1 MEQPGNLP
9 RPDHASVSSSQLAA
23 LHTFEC
29 AARHLSFTQAAAE
42 LCMTASAVSHRILKL
57 EQQLGFRLFQRLPR
71 QLQLSDE
78 GRRLF
83 ALLSDSLQRVGQEV
97 DDIRRHELS
106 GSLTLFSRPS
116 LAQCWLVPRLAD
128 FGQRYPAIRLDLRT
142 GNEDIDFRTQPV
154 DLALYYG
161 TGQPAGRRGIPLMDE
176 EITPVCS
183 PDYARR
189 HDLIEKPELLPH
201 CTLLHDARAWP
212 QAGFDAEWRGWAEQ
226 HGITGLD
233 GAAGMIF
240 DRSDLAV
247 TAAIHHTGVAMGRRR
262 LVEQA
267 LRQGSLI
274 APFRPLSSR
283 APQHYYLVLPERQPP
298 APRLRV
304 FIQWLMEQAG
314 HTEPWEPAD

>member
-1 MEQPGNLP
+1 MIRPGHLT
-9 RPDHASVSSSQLAA
+9 RLDSGQLAA

-29 AARHLSFTQAAAE
+29 AARHLSFTLAAAE
-42 LCMTASAVSHRILKL
+42 LCLTPSAVSHRILKL
-57 EQQLGFRLFQRLPR
+57 EQQLGFRLFQRRPR

-83 ALLSDSLQRVGQEV
+83 ALLNDSLQRVGQEI

-106 GSLTLFSRPS
+106 GTLTLFARPS

-142 GNEDIDFRTQPV
+142 GNEEVDFRTQPV

-161 TGQPAGRRGIPLMDE
+161 ALPAAGQRVLPLMDE
-176 EITPVCS
+176 TLTPVCS

-189 HDLIEKPELLPH
+189 RQLFERPEQLAH

-212 QAGFDAEWRGWAEQ
+212 QAGHDAEWQAWAAQ
-226 HGITGLD
+226 HGIIGLD
-233 GAAGMIF
+233 GAPAMIF

-247 TAAIHHTGVAMGRRR
+247 TAAQHHAGVAMGRRR

-267 LRQGSLI
+267 LRQGSLV
-274 APFRPLSSR
+274 APFPALSSH
-283 APQHYYLVLPERQPP
+283 AAQHYYLVLPERSPP
-298 APRLRV
+298 SPRLGV
-304 FIQWLMEQAG
+304 FIQWLMAQAG
-314 HTEPWEPAD
+314 HDQSWEPADE